1 MKITELEERM
11 KGHAKITKSIISA
24 PFDLKTEINKGTM
37 QFLTKDTIPPRFP
50 IQVVPATYSW

>member
-24 PFDLKTEINKGTM
+24 PFDLKTELNRI
-37 QFLTKDTIPPRFP
+37 I
-50 IQVVPATYSW
+50 

>member
-24 PFDLKTEINKGTM
+24 PFDLKTELNKVEGKNM
-37 QFLTKDTIPPRFP
+37 SKPKI
-50 IQVVPATYSW
+50 